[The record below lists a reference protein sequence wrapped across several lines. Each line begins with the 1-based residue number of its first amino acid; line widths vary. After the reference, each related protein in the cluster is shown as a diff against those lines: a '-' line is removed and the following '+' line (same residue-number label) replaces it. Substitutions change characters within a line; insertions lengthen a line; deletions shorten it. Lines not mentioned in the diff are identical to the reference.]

1 MTLQSELAQKLH
13 QDCQRL
19 HQYRSLLQRKEQL
32 EARLPEAR
40 YRQREASVRFTEYE
54 CGGLGVIL
62 DKLRGNYGDK
72 LESLRR
78 EASAAQSKLQELQ
91 MQAKRLDAD
100 LSQLEGT
107 DSWGKIRQAADTLI
121 PQEREAIF
129 GKLAVICAQSLL
141 SQLQQT
147 DTALQEAQEWAR
159 PNNRID
165 VAPGYTAGQR
175 LAEAEDC
182 ARQCHARMQEMAM
195 CGITLEVHPYFQNPT
210 GFIHSV
216 ASPFGELDRINS
228 ALGAVNRTAKE
239 IQQLLSQLS
248 QEETT

>member
-1 MTLQSELAQKLH
+1 MQLPSEQAVQLHENCRKLMTQ
-13 QDCQRL
+13 
-19 HQYRSLLQRKEQL
+19 RSLLEQKREL
-32 EARLPEAR
+32 EVKLSEAK
-40 YRQREASVRFTEYE
+40 YQKREAEVALTEYE
-54 CGGLGVIL
+54 CGGFGVWL
-62 DKLRGNYGDK
+62 DKLRGTSEEKHEN
-72 LESLRR
+72 LRR
-78 EASAAQSKLQELQ
+78 AASAAQSKLQELQ

-141 SQLQQT
+141 SQLQET